1 MWYKP
6 LNSRQPE
13 PKPEG
18 KATKVFR
25 QILTVPALIG
35 IYTLLI
41 LVGAVEKFCKKI
53 KEKKHA

>member
-1 MWYKP
+1 MRYKP

-18 KATKVFR
+18 KVKRAFR
-25 QILTVPALIG
+25 QILAVPAIIG
-35 IYTLLI
+35 IYTLLT
-41 LVGAVEKFCKKI
+41 LVGAVEKLCKKI